1 MNSAPSRL
9 ATILQATADRLR
21 ADLEVARAGQQHPT
35 LRGDVAEAMVRELLT
50 NHLPPSLAITSGEV
64 VDSRNSTSGQADII
78 IYDARRTPMVFASPD
93 RSSHAVP
100 AEGVVGVVEVKSRLQ
115 RKDLPQLV
123 EHAGKLAKLEKRA
136 YFTTP
141 ISTTYSL
148 YGDTLATFP
157 IIYTVFAFDSD
168 GTYAAELN
176 ELQKDVPLNS
186 RVANMLCLDRGLVLN
201 VAVRNVMSSAT
212 PVGFSATPVPNS
224 VLAETTQ
231 EDGLVPWLA
240 MNASLWAQANIPP
253 ISLHPYVQESLA
265 LTPSI
270 PKSSVPKFV
279 ELTKDRIAGEIAEP
293 MGVRPEL
300 ARKLIEGLDNAILS
314 PEEQLELIEAY
325 GGGHLTP
332 DDAVR
337 PIWDQLLEIPAE
349 YRLSIVKQLIEAKRS
364 RETDDGR

>member
-1 MNSAPSRL
+1 MSTTPSRL
-9 ATILQATADRLR
+9 ATILKTTADRLR

-35 LRGDVAEAMVRELLT
+35 LRGDVAQAMVRELLT
-50 NHLPPSLAITSGEV
+50 NHLPPSLGVTGGEV
-64 VDSRNSTSGQADII
+64 VDSLNSTSGQADII
-78 IYDARRTPMVFASPD
+78 IYDTRRTPMIFTSPD

-115 RKDLPQLV
+115 KKDLPQLV
-123 EHAGKLAKLEKRA
+123 EHAGKLARLEKRA

-141 ISTTYSL
+141 ISTSYSF

-176 ELQKDVPLNS
+176 ELQRDVPLNA
-186 RVANMLCLDRGLVLN
+186 RVDNVLCLDRGLVLN
-201 VAVRNVMSSAT
+201 VAIRNVMSSET
-212 PVGFSATPVPNS
+212 PVGFSATPLPNS

-240 MNASLWAQANIPP
+240 MNASLWAQADVPP
-253 ISLHPYVQESLA
+253 ISLFPYVRESLV
-265 LTPSI
+265 LNPSI
-270 PKSSVPKFV
+270 PKASVAAFV
-279 ELTKDRIAGEIAEP
+279 QLTKDGIANEIAEP

-300 ARKLIEGLDNAILS
+300 ARKLMEGLDNVTLS

-332 DDAVR
+332 DEAVR
-337 PIWDQLLEIPAE
+337 PTWDQILELPAE
-349 YRLSIVKQLIEAKRS
+349 YRPSIVRQLIEAARS
-364 RETDDGR
+364 RETDEGR

>member
-1 MNSAPSRL
+1 MSSTPSRL
-9 ATILQATADRLR
+9 ATILKSTADRLR
-21 ADLEVARAGQQHPT
+21 ADLEVTRAGQQHPT
-35 LRGDVAEAMVRELLT
+35 LRGDLAEAMVRELLID
-50 NHLPPSLAITSGEV
+50 HLPPSLGITSGEV
-64 VDSRNSTSGQADII
+64 VDSLNRTSGQADII
-78 IYDARRTPMVFASPD
+78 IYDARRTPMVFTSPD

-100 AEGVVGVVEVKSRLQ
+100 VEGVVGVVEVKSRLQ
-115 RKDLPQLV
+115 KKDLPQLV

-148 YGDTLATFP
+148 YGDTLGTFP

-176 ELQKDVPLNS
+176 ELQEDVPLNA
-186 RVANMLCLDRGLVLN
+186 RVANILCLDRGLVLN
-201 VAVRNVMSSAT
+201 VAVRNVMSSET
-212 PVGFSATPVPNS
+212 PIGFSATPVPNS

-240 MNASLWAQANIPP
+240 MNASLWSQANIPP
-253 ISLHPYVQESLA
+253 ISLYPYVRETLA
-265 LTPSI
+265 LNPSI
-270 PKSSVPKFV
+270 PKASVPAFLQ
-279 ELTKDRIAGEIAEP
+279 LTKDRIASEIAEP

-300 ARKLIEGLDNAILS
+300 ARKLIEGLDNVTLS

-325 GGGHLTP
+325 GQGHLTP

-337 PIWDQLLEIPAE
+337 PTWNQILELPVE
-349 YRLSIVKQLIEAKRS
+349 YRLSVVRQLMERERS
-364 RETDDGR
+364 RESSEGR